1 MFKKLGLTTFICIST
16 INLVKTLNVKS
27 FWPNYLRFDH
37 TPESMH
43 AQADETI
50 K

>member
-1 MFKKLGLTTFICIST
+1 MFKKLLLTTLIDISQ
-16 INLVKTLNVKS
+16 INLVKTLNIKS

-43 AQADETI
+43 A
-50 K
+50 